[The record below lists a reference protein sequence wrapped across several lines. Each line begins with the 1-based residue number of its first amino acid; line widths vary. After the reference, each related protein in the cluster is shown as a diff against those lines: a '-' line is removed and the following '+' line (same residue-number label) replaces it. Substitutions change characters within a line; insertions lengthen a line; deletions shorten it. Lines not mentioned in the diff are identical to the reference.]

1 MRVILC
7 ILMLSLV
14 TACSSSEDTKSQP
27 LPVVVDVSSVTL
39 TENNSKAVVSFELAQ
54 PIDADKVIT
63 IKSND
68 NERILFGDSESI
80 NVALTPDDYQVKQ
93 TIELNLNLNTAIV
106 CDGVKDLSISF
117 FADGGEVLKKYIEIP
132 VATNNPY
139 APLTLSLKKMKISLI

>member
-14 TACSSSEDTKSQP
+14 TACSSSEDTKSP

-93 TIELNLNLNTAIV
+93 TI
-106 CDGVKDLSISF
+106 
-117 FADGGEVLKKYIEIP
+117 
-132 VATNNPY
+132 
-139 APLTLSLKKMKISLI
+139 